1 MMKFKELLERA
12 ENENMA
18 VHPANESQALTLLSE
33 LDKKGYVWKADTKLT
48 AASCY
53 FFFGADTHYFFGITN
68 YPNCNRVK
76 FGSLCDAKDE
86 GCAIIEFGDIDFKEE

>member
-1 MMKFKELLERA
+1 MIKFEKLLEKSKT
-12 ENENMA
+12 ENIA
-18 VHPANESQALTLLSE
+18 VHPANQSQALILLSE

-86 GCAIIEFGDIDFKEE
+86 GCAIIEFGNIDFKEE